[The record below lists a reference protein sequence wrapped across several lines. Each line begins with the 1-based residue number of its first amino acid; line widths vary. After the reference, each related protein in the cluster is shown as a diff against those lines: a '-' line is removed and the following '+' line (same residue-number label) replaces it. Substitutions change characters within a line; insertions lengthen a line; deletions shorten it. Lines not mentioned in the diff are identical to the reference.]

1 VNISAADPYET
12 GLALSMKR
20 ILLVEDDQSI
30 CELMTYVLQDDGW
43 CVTTAHN
50 GAEALASMRA
60 SVQDLVLLDLMM
72 PVLDGWG
79 VLAERRKH
87 ANLRAVPV
95 LAMSAGGNGCGDR
108 AMALGAN
115 ACMPKPFDL
124 VVVLAAL
131 ESLRSGAEKSDS

>member
-1 VNISAADPYET
+1 VNISAFDPYET
-12 GLALSMKR
+12 GLALSVKR
-20 ILLVEDDQSI
+20 ILVVEDDQSI

-43 CVTTAHN
+43 CVTTARN

-72 PVLDGWG
+72 PVLDGWS

-95 LAMSAGGNGCGDR
+95 LAMSAGGNAYRDR
-108 AMALGAN
+108 AIALGADG
-115 ACMPKPFDL
+115 CMPKPFDL
-124 VVVLAAL
+124 DVVLAVL
-131 ESLRSGAEKSDS
+131 ESLRSGTEKFDS